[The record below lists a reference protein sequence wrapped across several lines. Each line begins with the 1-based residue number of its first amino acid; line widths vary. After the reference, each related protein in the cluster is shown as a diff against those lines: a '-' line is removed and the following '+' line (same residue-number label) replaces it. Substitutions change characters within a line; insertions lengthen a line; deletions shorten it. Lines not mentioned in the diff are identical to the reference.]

1 MSNCLYSHYS
11 TNRTESQGKSSEERN
26 STPQS
31 SAIALIIDDD
41 ELTDSEL
48 LRFTMNQVEE
58 IWETLAE
65 QYCLLKKINE
75 SLVRIE
81 DVLQDI
87 SIGGDVSNV
96 EQTLREI
103 LELMQK
109 RYDDEARND
118 GDRWPPGRSPRK
130 SKKGGSYVRIQ
141 P

>member
-1 MSNCLYSHYS
+1 M
-11 TNRTESQGKSSEERN
+11 
-26 STPQS
+26 PQS
-31 SAIALIIDDD
+31 SASDFVLIDDD

-65 QYCLLKKINE
+65 QYCLLKKIGE

-103 LELMQK
+103 LELMQS

-118 GDRWPPGRSPRK
+118 DDRWPPGRSPRK

>member
-1 MSNCLYSHYS
+1 M
-11 TNRTESQGKSSEERN
+11 
-26 STPQS
+26 
-31 SAIALIIDDD
+31 
-41 ELTDSEL
+41 
-48 LRFTMNQVEE
+48 EE

-65 QYCLLKKINE
+65 QYCLLKKIGE

-96 EQTLREI
+96 EQILREI
-103 LELMQK
+103 LELVQ
-109 RYDDEARND
+109 RHNERSDD
-118 GDRWPPGRSPRK
+118 DRWPLGRSPRK